1 MSRFK
6 NVSTCKIC
14 GEEEYEDKYCFEH
27 YYETHCSHCKKE
39 IIGDVQGGS
48 VNPDMNLCEDCIA
61 CGLDSYYRA
70 MDED

>member
-1 MSRFK
+1 MYQPVKFVVKK
-6 NVSTCKIC
+6 NMKINIVLN
-14 GEEEYEDKYCFEH
+14 
-27 YYETHCSHCKKE
+27 HCSHCKKE

-48 VNPDMNLCEDCIA
+48 VNPDINLCEDCIA